1 MRDNEAQSLAHR
13 AADLKLRVPGPND
26 QLMAIDLDF
35 GVSRQRDDTDPDT
48 ESGGAPAPTS
58 PDRGGSPVQSSGG
71 VWPLGDIALR
81 TDGVGE
87 LARAAGKAFDDLG
100 QITSE
105 FSCGAARSSV
115 AASTISEHVDELSAA
130 LAQVS
135 AAVESLRDAAGET
148 TASAGESASAAAEL
162 AACGADGLRVVG
174 PLIDAVALIHTHSE
188 EVHDRIEALSTREL
202 AEIESFSTVINRIAS
217 NTKLL
222 ALNAAIEAARAG
234 EHGRGFSVVAEEVG
248 RLASETSAQTGRIS
262 ETIER
267 VRTEMNAT
275 VAAAASAREASA
287 QSADD
292 AAAGRTALERIGE
305 LAEHV
310 DARVTHIASLAEL
323 QQGDVQA
330 VQGNL
335 ETITLRAREIEDQAR
350 AAAAQQLEL
359 SASTER
365 AYAVVGRF
373 DTGGALTRL
382 RGRAERLA
390 DDLRVVLEHA
400 VDAHRVSLR
409 GLLELRYEEARGAS
423 IQRFARL
430 FDVSHASPDG
440 FEPAKFHTAYD
451 ALVDEAMMEHMD
463 AVLEEEPG
471 LTFALP
477 FDLNTFAPAHNRTF
491 SRAITGDPATDLA
504 GNRTKRFFLEAPA
517 LVRASRME
525 LGASLP
531 DSVLTRGQIQAAG
544 ARLSEPTTG
553 TRPPFLLLTYARDTG
568 AVLSTLSV
576 PLYVHG
582 QRFGCV
588 CLGWDPERLR

>member
-1 MRDNEAQSLAHR
+1 
-13 AADLKLRVPGPND
+13 
-26 QLMAIDLDF
+26 MAIDLDF

>member
-1 MRDNEAQSLAHR
+1 
-13 AADLKLRVPGPND
+13 
-26 QLMAIDLDF
+26 MAIDLDF
-35 GVSRQRDDTDPDT
+35 DVSAQQADPDRRV
-48 ESGGAPAPTS
+48 ESGGSEIA
-58 PDRGGSPVQSSGG
+58 SSGG
-71 VWPLGDIALR
+71 VWPLGDIAR
-81 TDGVGE
+81 RADGVGA
-87 LARAAGKAFDDLG
+87 LARAAGSAFDDLG

-105 FSCGAARSSV
+105 FSCGAARSSL
-115 AASTISEHVDELSAA
+115 AASTISAHVDELSAA

-148 TASAGESASAAAEL
+148 TSSAGESASAAAEL
-162 AACGADGLRVVG
+162 AACGAEGLRVVG
-174 PLIDAVALIHTHSE
+174 PLIDAVELIHRHAK

-248 RLASETSAQTGRIS
+248 RLASETSDQTGRIS

-267 VRTEMNAT
+267 VRTEMTAT
-275 VAAAASAREASA
+275 VIAAASARESSA

-292 AAAGRTALERIGE
+292 AVAGRAALERIGE

-310 DARVTHIASLAEL
+310 DTRVTHIASLAEL

-330 VQGNL
+330 VQDNL
-335 ETITLRAREIEDQAR
+335 ETITLRAREIEAQAR

-390 DDLRVVLEHA
+390 DELREVLEHA
-400 VDAHRVSLR
+400 VDARRVPLR
-409 GLLELRYEEARGAS
+409 DLLELRYEEARGAS
-423 IQRFARL
+423 IQRFGRL
-430 FDVSHASPDG
+430 FDVSRAPQDG

-451 ALVDEAMMEHMD
+451 ALVDEAMMDRMD
-463 AVLEEEPG
+463 AVLTAEPG

-477 FDLNTFAPAHNRTF
+477 FDLNAFAPAHNRTF
-491 SRAITGDPATDLA
+491 SRPITGDQATDLA
-504 GNRTKRFFLEAPA
+504 GNRTKRFFLDAPA

-525 LGASLP
+525 LGVSLP
-531 DSVLTRGQIQAAG
+531 DAVLTRGQIQAAG
-544 ARLSEPTTG
+544 ARLTEPAAG
-553 TRPPFLLLTYARDTG
+553 TRLPFLLLTYARDTG

>member
-1 MRDNEAQSLAHR
+1 
-13 AADLKLRVPGPND
+13 
-26 QLMAIDLDF
+26 MAIDLDS
-35 GVSRQRDDTDPDT
+35 GVPAMRADPEPRA
-48 ESGGAPAPTS
+48 ESEEMAIRS
-58 PDRGGSPVQSSGG
+58 DGG
-71 VWPLGDIALR
+71 VWPLGELAR
-81 TDGVGE
+81 RGDGVGD
-87 LARAAGKAFDDLG
+87 LARAAGSAFDDLG

-105 FSCGAARSSV
+105 FSCGAARSSL
-115 AASTISEHVDELSAA
+115 ATSTISQHVEELSAA

-148 TASAGESASAAAEL
+148 TSSAGASASAAAEL
-162 AACGADGLRVVG
+162 AACGAEGLRVVG
-174 PLIDAVALIHTHSE
+174 PLIDAVELIHRHAE

-248 RLASETSAQTGRIS
+248 RLASETSQQTGRIS

-267 VRTEMNAT
+267 VRTEMTAT
-275 VAAAASAREASA
+275 VSAAVSARESSA
-287 QSADD
+287 QSAKD
-292 AAAGRTALERIGE
+292 AVAGRAALERIGE
-305 LAEHV
+305 LAEHA
-310 DARVTHIASLAEL
+310 DTQVTHIASLAEL

-330 VQGNL
+330 VQDNL
-335 ETITLRAREIEDQAR
+335 ETITARAREIEAQAR
-350 AAAAQQLEL
+350 AAARQQLEL
-359 SASTER
+359 AASTER

-373 DTGGALTRL
+373 DSGGALTRL

-390 DDLRVVLEHA
+390 DDLRAVLENA
-400 VDAHRVSLR
+400 VDTHRISLR
-409 GLLELRYEEARGAS
+409 NLLELRYEEARGAS
-423 IQRFARL
+423 IQRFGRL
-430 FDVSHASPDG
+430 FDVSRAPQEG
-440 FEPAKFHTAYD
+440 FQPAKFHTAYD
-451 ALVDEAMMEHMD
+451 ALVDEAMMDHMD
-463 AVLEEEPG
+463 AVLAQEPG

-477 FDLNTFAPAHNRTF
+477 FDLNAFAPAHNRTF
-491 SRAITGDPATDLA
+491 SRPITGDAATDLA
-504 GNRTKRFFLEAPA
+504 GNRTKRFFLDAPA

-525 LGASLP
+525 LGVSLP
-531 DSVLTRGQIQAAG
+531 DAILTRGQIQAAG
-544 ARLSEPTTG
+544 ARLAEPAG
-553 TRPPFLLLTYARDTG
+553 MRPPFLLLTYARDTG

>member
-1 MRDNEAQSLAHR
+1 VGRDKEAQSLAHR
-13 AADLKLRVPGPND
+13 AFGLKLPGWQPND

-35 GVSRQRDDTDPDT
+35 GVSRRQADPGPPV
-48 ESGGAPAPTS
+48 ESGRDGSAIHS
-58 PDRGGSPVQSSGG
+58 RGIHSSGG
-71 VWPLGDIALR
+71 VWPLGEIAR
-81 TDGVGE
+81 RGDEVGE
-87 LARAAGKAFDDLG
+87 LARAAGAAFDDLG

-105 FSCGAARSSV
+105 FSCGAARSSL

-135 AAVESLRDAAGET
+135 AAVESLRDAAAET
-148 TASAGESASAAAEL
+148 TSSAGESASAAAEL
-162 AACGADGLRVVG
+162 AACGAEGLRVIG
-174 PLIDAVALIHTHSE
+174 PLIDAVEQVHRHAE

-248 RLASETSAQTGRIS
+248 RLASETSQQTGRIS

-267 VRTEMNAT
+267 VRTEMTAT
-275 VAAAASAREASA
+275 VSAAASARESSA
-287 QSADD
+287 QSAED
-292 AAAGRTALERIGE
+292 AVAGRAALERIGE
-305 LAEHV
+305 LTEHV

-330 VQGNL
+330 VQENL
-335 ETITLRAREIEDQAR
+335 GTITVRAREIEAQAR

-365 AYAVVGRF
+365 AYAVVAQF
-373 DTGGALTRL
+373 DTGGPLTRL

-390 DDLRVVLEHA
+390 DDLRAVLEHA
-400 VDAHRVSLR
+400 VDARRVTLR
-409 GLLELRYEEARGAS
+409 DLLELRYEEARGPA
-423 IQRFARL
+423 IQRFGRL
-430 FDVSHASPDG
+430 FDVSRAPQEG

-451 ALVDEAMMEHMD
+451 ALVDEAMMDHMD
-463 AVLEEEPG
+463 AVLTEEPG

-477 FDLNTFAPAHNRTF
+477 FDLNAFAPAHNRIF
-491 SRAITGDPATDLA
+491 SRPITGDPATDLA
-504 GNRTKRFFLEAPA
+504 GNRTKRFFLDAPA

-525 LGASLP
+525 LGVSLP
-531 DSVLTRGQIQAAG
+531 DAVLTRGQIKAAG
-544 ARLSEPTTG
+544 ARLTEPAAG

-576 PLYVHG
+576 PLYAHG

>member
-1 MRDNEAQSLAHR
+1 
-13 AADLKLRVPGPND
+13 
-26 QLMAIDLDF
+26 MAIDLDLD
-35 GVSRQRDDTDPDT
+35 VSRQPADPGPGA
-48 ESGGAPAPTS
+48 ESDHVAA
-58 PDRGGSPVQSSGG
+58 VHG
-71 VWPLGDIALR
+71 VWPLGEIALR
-81 TDGVGE
+81 ADGVGE
-87 LARAAGKAFDDLG
+87 LARAAGRAFDELG

-105 FSCGAARSSV
+105 FSCGAARSSL

-135 AAVESLRDAAGET
+135 AAVESLRDAAGDT
-148 TASAGESASAAAEL
+148 TSSAGESAGAAAEL

-174 PLIDAVALIHTHSE
+174 PLIDAVELIHGHAE
-188 EVHDRIEALSTREL
+188 EVHDRIESLSTREL

-248 RLASETSAQTGRIS
+248 RLASETSEQTGRIS
-262 ETIER
+262 ETIQR
-267 VRTEMNAT
+267 VRTEMIAT
-275 VAAAASAREASA
+275 VAAAASARESSA
-287 QSADD
+287 QSAEN
-292 AAAGRTALERIGE
+292 AVAGRAALERIGE
-305 LAEHV
+305 LAGHV
-310 DARVTHIASLAEL
+310 DMQVTHIASLAEL

-330 VQGNL
+330 VQDHL
-335 ETITLRAREIEDQAR
+335 ETITVRAHEIEAHAR
-350 AAAAQQLEL
+350 TAAGQQLEL

-373 DTGGALTRL
+373 DTGGPLTRL
-382 RGRAERLA
+382 RGRAEGLA
-390 DDLRVVLEHA
+390 DDLRAVLEGA
-400 VDAHRVSLR
+400 IEARRVSLR
-409 GLLELRYEEARGAS
+409 DVLELRYEEARGAS
-423 IQRFARL
+423 IQRFGRL
-430 FDVSHASPDG
+430 FDVSRAPQAG

-463 AVLEEEPG
+463 AVLEAEPG

-477 FDLNTFAPAHNRTF
+477 FDLNAFAPAHNTTF
-491 SRAITGDPATDLA
+491 SRPITGDAAADLA
-504 GNRTKRFFLEAPA
+504 GNRTKRFFLDAPA

-525 LGASLP
+525 LGVPLP
-531 DSVLTRGQIQAAG
+531 TEILTRAQIQAAG
-544 ARLSEPTTG
+544 AQLAEPAAG
-553 TRPPFLLLTYARDTG
+553 ARPPFLLLTYARDTG

>member
-1 MRDNEAQSLAHR
+1 
-13 AADLKLRVPGPND
+13 
-26 QLMAIDLDF
+26 MAIDLDI
-35 GVSRQRDDTDPDT
+35 GVPSKPSDKDPGVTSDAASST
-48 ESGGAPAPTS
+48 AGGTGP
-58 PDRGGSPVQSSGG
+58 GGEISTSGG
-71 VWPLGDIALR
+71 VWPLGEIALR
-81 TDGVGE
+81 TDSVGD

-105 FSCGAARSSV
+105 FSCGAARSSL
-115 AASTISEHVDELSAA
+115 AASTISEHVDDLSAA

-135 AAVESLRDAAGET
+135 AAVESLRSAAEET
-148 TASAGESASAAAEL
+148 TSSAGESASAAAEL

-174 PLIDAVALIHTHSE
+174 PLIDAVGLIHQHSE
-188 EVHDRIEALSTREL
+188 EVHDRIEALASREL
-202 AEIESFSTVINRIAS
+202 AEIESFSTVINRIAG

-248 RLASETSAQTGRIS
+248 RLATETAQQTARIS
-262 ETIER
+262 ETIDR
-267 VRTEMNAT
+267 VRTEMTAT
-275 VAAAASAREASA
+275 VSAAATARECSA
-287 QSADD
+287 QSAQD
-292 AAAGRTALERIGE
+292 AVAGREALEQIGE

-310 DARVTHIASLAEL
+310 DARATQIASLAEV

-330 VQGNL
+330 VQDNL

-350 AAAAQQLEL
+350 AAASEQLEL

-365 AYAVVGRF
+365 AYSVVGRF
-373 DTGGALTRL
+373 DTGGPLTRL

-390 DDLRVVLEHA
+390 DDLRGVLEHA
-400 VDAHRVSLR
+400 VDGGRVSLR
-409 GLLELRYEEARGAS
+409 ELLELRYEEARGPS

-430 FDVSHASPDG
+430 FDVSQAPVEG
-440 FEPAKFHTAYD
+440 FDPPKFHTAYD
-451 ALVDEAMMEHMD
+451 ARVDEAMMEHMD

-477 FDLNTFAPAHNRTF
+477 FDLNAFAPAHNRTF

-504 GNRTKRFFLEAPA
+504 GNRTKRFFLDAPA

-525 LGASLP
+525 LGVSLP
-531 DSVLTRGQIQAAG
+531 SEVLTRGRLQSAG
-544 ARLSEPTTG
+544 ARLTEPPTG